1 MKYQTPAF
9 DYLLKTYGQAVKSN
23 QKKNM
28 PLVKIGRK
36 HPSVR
41 QDDGEVPSEDGEEEQ
56 QEEQG
61 LTFVETVQL
70 II

>member
-1 MKYQTPAF
+1 
-9 DYLLKTYGQAVKSN
+9 
-23 QKKNM
+23 M

-41 QDDGEVPSEDGEEEQ
+41 QDEGDVPSEDAEEEQ

-61 LTFVETVQL
+61 LTFVETV
-70 II
+70 